1 MKTNR
6 TWLWLSG
13 ALVAIAGALGL
24 GIPLGTVLTV
34 AALLA
39 CPAAMFL
46 GMGMMG
52 RMQGGGTM
60 EHPAGSREVRRADA
74 AGQAR
79 LPAISGIETS
89 GEHPRG
95 PASADGR
102 EREDPI
108 GILKL
113 RLAKGDISLEEYE
126 RLATAISG
134 PHPTSRLD

>member
-6 TWLWLSG
+6 TWLWLGG
-13 ALVAIAGALGL
+13 ALIVVAGALGL
-24 GIPLGTVLTV
+24 GVPLGTVLTV

-52 RMQGGGTM
+52 RTQGGDTM
-60 EHPAGSREVRRADA
+60 EHPDGPPGLLRTDTVE
-74 AGQAR
+74 QAR
-79 LPAISGIETS
+79 LPAIPGIETS

-95 PASADGR
+95 PASAEGR

-126 RLATAISG
+126 RLATAIAG
-134 PHPTSRLD
+134 PPPTSRLD